1 MNYQIKV
8 GLPQTLAFNVLLF
21 WLLASTQL
29 FAAPEA
35 SNSGFMRHPPKAL
48 KEKFPM
54 CDAFLK
60 VTWIDKE
67 KNIGYSRFDFYIG
80 DKKSKKRAFALVHID
95 ERYPRFDYDL
105 EPYRKQGHLNEVFA
119 MIKQGQV
126 AFPASS
132 LFIEGGN
139 RPYFLQG
146 NHDARLGDFPSIV
159 DETGNSWSLSLTKK
173 QQSVCIPYPD
183 NQRMWIA
190 EGKSLEHIDAV
201 DDCGI
206 STGHDYLTTDGN
218 DIFFDNQCKLN
229 EPSLTII
236 KDGE

>member
-8 GLPQTLAFNVLLF
+8 RLPRMLAFNVFLF
-21 WLLASTQL
+21 SLFVSAQL
-29 FAAPEA
+29 FAAPDA
-35 SNSGFMRHPPKAL
+35 TNSGFMKNPPKVL

-67 KNIGYSRFDFYIG
+67 KNIGYSHYDFYIG
-80 DKKSKKRAFALVHID
+80 NRKSKKRAFALVHID

-119 MIKQGQV
+119 IIKRGQV
-126 AFPASS
+126 TFPASS
-132 LFIEGGN
+132 VFIEGDS
-139 RPYFLQG
+139 RPDFLQG
-146 NHDARLGDFPSIV
+146 THDARLGDFSSI
-159 DETGNSWSLSLTKK
+159 EGFSGQLTPTNNRKT
-173 QQSVCIPYPD
+173 VCIPYPD

-190 EGKSLEHIDAV
+190 EGKSLDHVDAV
-201 DDCGI
+201 DDCAI

-218 DIFFDNQCKLN
+218 DIFFNNQCKLA

-236 KDGE
+236 KNGE